1 MSLKKFIVAVIISS
15 HLSEPEVHMGI
26 LKNFSDDKIQFEERI
41 QDTVNKYLF
50 DGEDK
55 SIFPYVINNGT
66 L

>member
-1 MSLKKFIVAVIISS
+1 MSLKKFIVAVTISS
-15 HLSEPEVHMGI
+15 HLSEPEVYMGI

-41 QDTVNKYLF
+41 QDTVSMFLC